1 MVADFTT
8 ANNPR
13 FLHFAEVQRPFPDW
27 VANAPIP
34 SADEFEKCAAS
45 AFADRGRRL
54 LPILSKEATFHS
66 ALDLFAHVEDYDAEV
81 FERVKNACEFH
92 GISADVAPYAEVF
105 ADSFEKNA
113 AESAAPTGRW
123 AIDTELNGQRFQLL
137 PLDDASSVSNSA
149 YELAKMAGERRIHF
163 LTLVP
168 AAVEVVKAAADH
180 GAVGLPR
187 LIVHLGSERF
197 PDFEKAAELIEGRE
211 KLSKTGDQATL
222 RGLYQEAVKEA
233 ATGEITAEECMTKI
247 AAIDDA
253 AGLTYKLKESAT
265 FPNAADVIFTGPLVS
280 EAEKQATL
288 QVAIR
293 DVLIPLEAVKTI
305 SLVEA
310 DFKLS
315 KSAGESLRKNIETN
329 DAKDISLAVMSWE
342 EKDQRTL
349 LRILAN
355 A

>member
-27 VANAPIP
+27 VANAPLP
-34 SADEFEKCAAS
+34 SAAEFEKCAAS

-66 ALDLFAHVEDYDAEV
+66 ALDLFAHVADYDQEV
-81 FERVKNACEFH
+81 FDRVKNACEFH
-92 GISADVAPYAEVF
+92 GISDDVAPYAEVF
-105 ADSFEKNA
+105 ADSFEKSA
-113 AESAAPTGRW
+113 AESIAPPGRF
-123 AIDTELNGQRFQLL
+123 AIDTELNGQCFQLL
-137 PLDDASSVSNSA
+137 PLDNAACVTDSA

-168 AAVEVVKAAADH
+168 AAVEVVKAAADFN
-180 GAVGLPR
+180 VEDLPR
-187 LIVHLGSERF
+187 LIVHLGSERL
-197 PDFEKAAELIEGRE
+197 PDLEKAAELIEGRE
-211 KLSKTGDQATL
+211 QLAKNSDRATL

-233 ATGEITAEECMTKI
+233 ADGTISATECMTKI

-253 AGLTYKLKESAT
+253 AGLTYRFKESAS
-265 FPNAADVIFTGPLVS
+265 FPHALDVVFTGPLLS
-280 EAEKQATL
+280 EVEKQASC
-288 QVAIR
+288 QVCVR
-293 DVLIPLEAVKTI
+293 DILIPLEEVKSI

>member
-8 ANNPR
+8 SNNPQ

-27 VANAPIP
+27 VASAPIP
-34 SADEFEKCAAS
+34 AAEEFQKCSAS

-66 ALDLFAHVEDYDAEV
+66 ALDLFAHVEDYEPEV
-81 FERVKNACEFH
+81 FERVKNACAFH
-92 GISADVAPYAEVF
+92 GISEDVAPYADVF
-105 ADSFEKNA
+105 ADRFEKSA
-113 AESAAPTGRW
+113 TESIAPPGRF
-123 AIDTELNGQRFQLL
+123 AIDTEFGDQRFQLL
-137 PLDDASSVSNSA
+137 PLDDAASVYDSA

-163 LTLVP
+163 LQLVP
-168 AAVEVVKAAADH
+168 AAVEVVKAAADF
-180 GAVGLPR
+180 GVENLPR
-187 LIVHLGSERF
+187 MIVHLGSERL

-211 KLSKTGDQATL
+211 KLAKSDHATL
-222 RGLYQEAVKEA
+222 RGLYHGAVKEA
-233 ATGEITAEECMTKI
+233 ADGEITAVECMTKI
-247 AAIDDA
+247 AAIDDT
-253 AGLTYKLKESAT
+253 AGLTYRFKESAV
-265 FPNAADVIFTGPLVS
+265 FPNALDIVFTGPLLS
-280 EAEKQATL
+280 EVEKQATL
-288 QVAIR
+288 LVSVR
-293 DVLIPLEAVKTI
+293 DVLIPLVEVK
-305 SLVEA
+305 SLNLVDA

-315 KSAGESLRKNIETN
+315 KSAGESLRKNIGTN